1 MKQIKSFYSINS
13 PIFRSNSLYYNY
25 NNYNSNKNMFNNNN
39 NSIEILSYNENTQN
53 IDIIS
58 IQKENFDKSDSIKI
72 NNKEKVNETIIID
85 KITKEII
92 QQEIKEKI
100 YLKKP
105 FKEKKKLGRKVK
117 SEENLGEHNK
127 FSDDNIIRKI
137 KNAILNSVFIFINEN
152 LRIIYSNLNKD
163 SLKEMQLFKLKQNI
177 TIKGKADY
185 NKNLLNRELKSIFSE
200 DISDK
205 YTRYSPKHNKDLIE
219 KLLNEKDE
227 NKREFFNKLF
237 NLTFLDCLN
246 HFRGSTILNELN
258 GLKQFEKY
266 FDELNEEKNNEV
278 YKKIFKYFLNNFEKE
293 ILEKKERKR
302 IRKK

>member
-13 PIFRSNSLYYNY
+13 PIFRSNLLYYNY

-39 NSIEILSYNENTQN
+39 SIEILSYNENTQN
-53 IDIIS
+53 IDVIS
-58 IQKENFDKSDSIKI
+58 IQKENSDKSDSIKI
-72 NNKEKVNETIIID
+72 NNKEKVNDTIIID

-246 HFRGSTILNELN
+246 HFRGSTFLNELN

-266 FDELNEEKNNEV
+266 FDELNEEKNNEM
-278 YKKIFKYFLNNFEKE
+278 YKKIFKYFLNNFDKE